1 MKKLLL
7 FILDRNPIQGNFLK
21 YHLCSNGFN
30 NVILY
35 NTLEDCIYSLRK
47 NIIPDF
53 IIADPNLKNTTDL
66 EFLKLIKNY
75 NPSIKVIFFSNSED
89 ICHVSALL
97 EAGATDYI
105 VRVGNKQNWIHE
117 LISNLH
123 YLIKEELR
131 FK

>member
-1 MKKLLL
+1 MKKLLV
-7 FILDRNPIQGNFLK
+7 FILDRNSIQGNFLK
-21 YHLCSNGFN
+21 YHLSASGFN
-30 NVILY
+30 NVILF
-35 NTLEDCIYSLRK
+35 NTHEDCIYSIHK

-53 IIADPNLKNTTDL
+53 IIADPDIKNITDL
-66 EFLKLIKNY
+66 EFLNLIKNN
-75 NPSIKVIFFSNSED
+75 NPSIKVIFSSNNED
-89 ICHVSALL
+89 ISHISALL

-105 VRVGNKQNWIHE
+105 VRVGSNQNWIHE

>member
-1 MKKLLL
+1 MKKLLV

-21 YHLCSNGFN
+21 YHLSSSGFN
-30 NVILY
+30 NVILF
-35 NTLEDCIYSLRK
+35 NTHEDCIYSIHK

-53 IIADPNLKNTTDL
+53 IIADTDIKSMTDL
-66 EFLKLIKNY
+66 EFLKLIKNN
-75 NPSIKVIFFSNSED
+75 NPFIKVIFFSNNED
-89 ICHVSALL
+89 ICHISALL

-105 VRVGNKQNWIHE
+105 VRVVGKQNWIHE